1 MIKTIMKSIA
11 AVLEEEGFEEKLQED
26 MDFVN
31 DIGLDSLQL
40 INVILDLEEQFELN
54 IDFDEFDFDEVRTIR
69 ELADYLERLKQD
81 GNE

>member
-1 MIKTIMKSIA
+1 MKSIA